1 MKHRA
6 WLLPSFVVLL
16 VAVLIILIAGST
28 SAAPPIA
35 QADRPKLDV
44 PFVPT
49 PRPVVDKMLELA
61 TPTADDY
68 LIDLGSGDGRI
79 PITAAQRFGT
89 RGLGIDID
97 PRRIAEARKSAEE
110 AGVSDKVEFRQ
121 EDLFE
126 TDISQATILTL
137 YLLPSVNIKLRP
149 RILKELRPGTRVV
162 SHDWDMGDWR
172 PDQTVELGNK
182 TVFMWVVPASAEG
195 RWQVSDSET
204 GRSFALR
211 LKQRYQDVE
220 GEADIDGQQ
229 VPLRNP
235 RIEGDRIFF
244 ELPSENGDIK
254 HYEGRIAEQ
263 VIEGE
268 GWQAKPLTCRY
279 LRPIRH
285 PFRSPVRNAPCTG
298 QAGLALVRLQH
309 RLCRHCPSC
318 RPAPCWSGLSS
329 ASASS
334 RRRRSQRPTFRTN
347 FHFLRSGRLADC
359 SRSSVPFVMRSL
371 GRPIRMQAGN
381 ITISPALTA
390 EDLVFCSAG
399 AV

>member
-97 PRRIAEARKSAEE
+97 PRRIAEARKNAEE

-268 GWQAKPLTCRY
+268 GWQAKPLT
-279 LRPIRH
+279 
-285 PFRSPVRNAPCTG
+285 
-298 QAGLALVRLQH
+298 
-309 RLCRHCPSC
+309 
-318 RPAPCWSGLSS
+318 
-329 ASASS
+329 
-334 RRRRSQRPTFRTN
+334 
-347 FHFLRSGRLADC
+347 
-359 SRSSVPFVMRSL
+359 
-371 GRPIRMQAGN
+371 
-381 ITISPALTA
+381 
-390 EDLVFCSAG
+390 
-399 AV
+399 

>member
-16 VAVLIILIAGST
+16 VAVLTILIAGST

-61 TPTADDY
+61 APTADDY

-97 PRRIAEARKSAEE
+97 PRRIAEARKNAEE
-110 AGVSDKVEFRQ
+110 AGVADKVEFRQ

-268 GWQAKPLTCRY
+268 GWQAKPLT
-279 LRPIRH
+279 
-285 PFRSPVRNAPCTG
+285 
-298 QAGLALVRLQH
+298 
-309 RLCRHCPSC
+309 
-318 RPAPCWSGLSS
+318 
-329 ASASS
+329 
-334 RRRRSQRPTFRTN
+334 
-347 FHFLRSGRLADC
+347 
-359 SRSSVPFVMRSL
+359 
-371 GRPIRMQAGN
+371 
-381 ITISPALTA
+381 
-390 EDLVFCSAG
+390 
-399 AV
+399 

>member
-61 TPTADDY
+61 APTADDY

-97 PRRIAEARKSAEE
+97 PRRIAEARKNAEE

-268 GWQAKPLTCRY
+268 GWQAKPLT
-279 LRPIRH
+279 
-285 PFRSPVRNAPCTG
+285 
-298 QAGLALVRLQH
+298 
-309 RLCRHCPSC
+309 
-318 RPAPCWSGLSS
+318 
-329 ASASS
+329 
-334 RRRRSQRPTFRTN
+334 
-347 FHFLRSGRLADC
+347 
-359 SRSSVPFVMRSL
+359 
-371 GRPIRMQAGN
+371 
-381 ITISPALTA
+381 
-390 EDLVFCSAG
+390 
-399 AV
+399 

>member
-61 TPTADDY
+61 DPTADDY

-97 PRRIAEARKSAEE
+97 PRRIAEARKNAEE

-268 GWQAKPLTCRY
+268 GWQAKPLT
-279 LRPIRH
+279 
-285 PFRSPVRNAPCTG
+285 
-298 QAGLALVRLQH
+298 
-309 RLCRHCPSC
+309 
-318 RPAPCWSGLSS
+318 
-329 ASASS
+329 
-334 RRRRSQRPTFRTN
+334 
-347 FHFLRSGRLADC
+347 
-359 SRSSVPFVMRSL
+359 
-371 GRPIRMQAGN
+371 
-381 ITISPALTA
+381 
-390 EDLVFCSAG
+390 
-399 AV
+399 

>member
-61 TPTADDY
+61 DPTADDY

-97 PRRIAEARKSAEE
+97 PRRIAEARKNAEE

-121 EDLFE
+121 EDLFQ

-268 GWQAKPLTCRY
+268 GWQAKPLT
-279 LRPIRH
+279 
-285 PFRSPVRNAPCTG
+285 
-298 QAGLALVRLQH
+298 
-309 RLCRHCPSC
+309 
-318 RPAPCWSGLSS
+318 
-329 ASASS
+329 
-334 RRRRSQRPTFRTN
+334 
-347 FHFLRSGRLADC
+347 
-359 SRSSVPFVMRSL
+359 
-371 GRPIRMQAGN
+371 
-381 ITISPALTA
+381 
-390 EDLVFCSAG
+390 
-399 AV
+399 